1 MRRRRAATLDPRA
14 RRGRRP
20 LTATCDSLIGRVI
33 GPAERGYRGGAVT
46 RVVVTFALEPE
57 LADRIRAVAPG
68 VEVRVLN
75 AGGLGELR
83 RTTRFPSERQAA
95 TPRAEIA
102 GALADAE
109 VLFAYWAGALRR
121 LVRAGSPP
129 PPLRWV
135 QLTSAGAERV
145 DPALIAEGGLT
156 FTTATGLHAAPIA
169 EFVLAYMLMFA
180 KGWPA
185 LWRSQTAGEY
195 DRTVVPGDL
204 GGRTVGIVGMGAIGT
219 ALAER
224 ARALGCRVL
233 GMRRSFAAR
242 GPHGVAD
249 EAVPPPDLGYLL
261 AESDFVVLAAPLTA
275 ETRGMIGAEQLRTMR
290 PGAYLINIAR
300 GELVDE
306 GALIEALRGR
316 AIAGAALDVFE
327 REPLPSSSPLWELD
341 NVILTPHVTG
351 GVEDYAAR
359 ATAIFCDNLARYLAG
374 SPLRNV
380 YDPSRGY

>member
-1 MRRRRAATLDPRA
+1 M
-14 RRGRRP
+14 
-20 LTATCDSLIGRVI
+20 
-33 GPAERGYRGGAVT
+33 T
-46 RVVVTFALEPE
+46 RVVVAFALEPE
-57 LADRIRAVAPG
+57 LADRIRAVSPDI
-68 VEVRVLN
+68 EVRVLN
-75 AGGLGELR
+75 AGQLDELR

-102 GALADAE
+102 EALDGAE

-121 LVRAGSPP
+121 LVRPEAPP
-129 PPLRWV
+129 PSLRWV

-156 FTTATGLHAAPIA
+156 FTTATGLHAVPIA

-185 LWRSQTAGEY
+185 LWRSQSAREY
-195 DRTVVPGDL
+195 DRAVVPGDL
-204 GGRTVGIVGMGAIGT
+204 AGRTVGIVGMGAIGT

-242 GPHGVAD
+242 GPHEATD
-249 EAVPPPDLGYLL
+249 EAVPPSDLGWLL
-261 AESDFVVLAAPLTA
+261 AESDFVVLAAPLTE
-275 ETRGMIGAEQLRTMR
+275 ETRGMIGAEQLRAMGPR
-290 PGAYLINIAR
+290 SYLVNIAR

-306 GALIEALRGR
+306 EALIGALRER
-316 AIAGAALDVFE
+316 AIAGAALDVFR

-359 ATAIFCDNLARYLAG
+359 ATDILCGNLARYLAG
-374 SPLRNV
+374 APLRNV
-380 YDPSRGY
+380 YDPARGY

>member
-1 MRRRRAATLDPRA
+1 M
-14 RRGRRP
+14 
-20 LTATCDSLIGRVI
+20 
-33 GPAERGYRGGAVT
+33 T
-46 RVVVTFALEPE
+46 RVVVPFALEPE
-57 LADRIRAVAPG
+57 LADRIRAVSPD

-75 AGGLGELR
+75 AGQLDELR

-102 GALADAE
+102 EALDDGAE

-121 LVRAGSPP
+121 LVRPGTPP
-129 PPLRWV
+129 SLRWV

-156 FTTATGLHAAPIA
+156 FTTATGLHAVPIA

-195 DRTVVPGDL
+195 DRSVVPGDL
-204 GGRTVGIVGMGAIGT
+204 AGRTVGIVGMGAIGA

-242 GPHGVAD
+242 GPHETAD
-249 EAVPPPDLGYLL
+249 EAVPPSELGYLL
-261 AESDFVVLAAPLTA
+261 AESDFVVLAAPLTE
-275 ETRGMIGAEQLRTMR
+275 ETRGMIGAEQLRAMGPR
-290 PGAYLINIAR
+290 AYLVNIAR

-306 GALIEALRGR
+306 RALIAALRER

-359 ATAIFCDNLARYLAG
+359 ATDILCGNLARYLAG
-374 SPLRNV
+374 APLRNV
-380 YDPSRGY
+380 YDPARGY